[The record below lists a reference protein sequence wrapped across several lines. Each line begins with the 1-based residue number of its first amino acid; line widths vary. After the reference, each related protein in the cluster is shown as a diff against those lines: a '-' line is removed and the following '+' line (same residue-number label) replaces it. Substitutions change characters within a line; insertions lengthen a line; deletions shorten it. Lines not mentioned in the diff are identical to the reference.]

1 MANKLSNLLWPLISD
16 HIQKRQ
22 TLFPHKEFVY
32 KMGREWI
39 LSTPRKLMN
48 LRRFK
53 NFRYNKSVAT
63 TFSLYGKDP
72 ILGAEGKMQVPQT
85 SCLPHRALQSGRDLV
100 FTCRRNPEGP
110 QVFKSLLLQI
120 SPQVPFTWHLQKK
133 IQPCNSGARCL
144 SSSPDLTKHQ
154 LCNFRLFTYFFFSS
168 EPQFPHLQHMNKNQ
182 ANLIELL

>member
-1 MANKLSNLLWPLISD
+1 MCHIPKGQRLSVFPTFSYFICFWRLSPLRCKRYGSQDVVCLVASPEHKDTCWMANKLSNLLWPLISD

-85 SCLPHRALQSGRDLV
+85 SCLPHRAL
-100 FTCRRNPEGP
+100 
-110 QVFKSLLLQI
+110 
-120 SPQVPFTWHLQKK
+120 
-133 IQPCNSGARCL
+133 
-144 SSSPDLTKHQ
+144 
-154 LCNFRLFTYFFFSS
+154 
-168 EPQFPHLQHMNKNQ
+168 
-182 ANLIELL
+182 